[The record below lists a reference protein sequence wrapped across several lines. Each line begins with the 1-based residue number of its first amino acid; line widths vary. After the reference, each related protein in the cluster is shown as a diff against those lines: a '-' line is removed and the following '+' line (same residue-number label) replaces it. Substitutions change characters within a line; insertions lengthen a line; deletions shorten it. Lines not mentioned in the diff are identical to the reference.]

1 MAYANSIVEEMK
13 GIIGE
18 KLFNEGDQ
26 KDNITKSLDGL
37 IVSVTQR
44 LLLKEVPDGTKSYS
58 NTRRS

>member
-1 MAYANSIVEEMK
+1 MAYANSIVEEME